1 MEGPAGNHIKNRHL
15 FFVLGAGDDLAA
27 NLKKTAVRVAV
38 RLNTSVEYLMN
49 IPMDSLLELV
59 DEIMEM
65 DEERRNHGK

>member
-1 MEGPAGNHIKNRHL
+1 
-15 FFVLGAGDDLAA
+15 V

-38 RLNTSVEYLMN
+38 RLNTSIEYLMN